1 MAVSNVHSSGIRVV
15 PRRSPLGHAAYGAL
29 ACGFLCTDIFALR
42 CLLVGGYSGLVAFHA
57 LQQQPL
63 RIPLRWSLFFVS
75 INLSMVVKLILD
87 EWEPTL
93 SDEEEAMHVASFA
106 SLSRQQFK
114 KLLDTGER
122 VTFPAGTNL
131 TEESVSCPKLLF
143 ILHGTA
149 DMTVRGKHTS
159 TLRPGA
165 FPNCL
170 AFQRACWRDDTAR
183 TASHTDLFWP
193 AAYGTVT
200 CRGEVEALVWH
211 KTDLFALLDA
221 VPDMR
226 QRMDHI
232 VVEAIL
238 RRLLQNPEG
247 AHVKDYV
254 RVISQSWAE
263 SSVRKRKLH
272 TMVTR

>member
-1 MAVSNVHSSGIRVV
+1 VRVAVALS
-15 PRRSPLGHAAYGAL
+15 AA
-29 ACGFLCTDIFALR
+29 
-42 CLLVGGYSGLVAFHA
+42 
-57 LQQQPL
+57 
-63 RIPLRWSLFFVS
+63 
-75 INLSMVVKLILD
+75 
-87 EWEPTL
+87 
-93 SDEEEAMHVASFA
+93 
-106 SLSRQQFK
+106 
-114 KLLDTGER
+114 
-122 VTFPAGTNL
+122 
-131 TEESVSCPKLLF
+131 KLLF

-221 VPDMR
+221 VRHVDRTSPSLVPPSSCVTSLGHSL
-226 QRMDHI
+226 DHR
-232 VVEAIL
+232 VLGARHAAAHGPH
-238 RRLLQNPEG
+238 RR
-247 AHVKDYV
+247 
-254 RVISQSWAE
+254 
-263 SSVRKRKLH
+263 
-272 TMVTR
+272 